1 MQGKKEG
8 VINKTVHPIPN
19 VKRCAGVSCC
29 SAIPISRCVFKHLL
43 SHNVVMLN
51 EVTNLHIILCQ
62 DRLQA

>member
-1 MQGKKEG
+1 MQGNKEG
-8 VINKTVHPIPN
+8 VITQNSSPIPN
-19 VKRCAGVSCC
+19 VKRCVGISCC
-29 SAIPISRCVFKHLL
+29 SAIPISRYVFKHLL